1 MHELSIAMSIV
12 DGACEEASRH
22 GAKRVESVHLRLG
35 QLSGVVKDALLFSY
49 DLAAADTLLDGSRL
63 VIDEVKPAIYCD
75 DCKAERELAS
85 IQSFSCPECGT
96 PSSNV
101 VRGREL
107 TIVGLEL
114 GSEYAAAVG

>member
-1 MHELSIAMSIV
+1 MHELSIAMSII

-22 GAKRVESVHLRLG
+22 GSDRVASVHLRLG

-49 DLAAADTLLDGSRL
+49 DLAAAGTALEGSRL
-63 VIDEVKPAIYCD
+63 EIEDVVPAIYCD
-75 DCKAERELAS
+75 ECKEERELAS
-85 IQSFSCPECGT
+85 IQNFSCPVCGN

-114 GSEYAAAVG
+114 GSEYATAAG